1 MFSNMHFSEIDAHMA
16 KCFKSN
22 KFNYPVSNDFED
34 EGLKEVCNKISIL
47 LETTGGIL
55 FSLEGFQKMP
65 FTIKNFT
72 QGDLH
77 STGGIQM
84 AFLGGCNSTGEIQLS
99 LQGV

>member
-1 MFSNMHFSEIDAHMA
+1 MFTNMHFSEIDAHMA

-55 FSLEGFQKMP
+55 FSLEGFKI
-65 FTIKNFT
+65 FF
-72 QGDLH
+72 
-77 STGGIQM
+77 
-84 AFLGGCNSTGEIQLS
+84 QL
-99 LQGV
+99 